1 MIALSERETFLMVNM
16 FFYLIK
22 RWRISTARFLEL
34 DSKYSIMR
42 LLRIGYETYHLTGEE
57 GIAEDI
63 EEYIRE
69 QGGCL

>member
-22 RWRISTARFLEL
+22 RWRISTERFLEL
-34 DSKYSIMR
+34 DLKYNIMR
-42 LLRIGYETYHLTGEE
+42 LLRIGYEMYHLTGEE